1 MPRTSQLLYPPDDV
15 SGGTPVTDALVGLR
29 EGRLVSVTSHEAP
42 FGELVLTGSD
52 ARHPHPLDWQ
62 SERFVPL
69 LKNVSRLT
77 APNAGFLTG
86 PGTNS
91 YLLGEASAGF
101 MVIDPGPDD
110 SAHVQRL
117 WQAAHDAGGAIR
129 AIVCTHSHCDHAPGA
144 WLLQTLCEQQGATPP
159 PPVLGLPSVRGAPAD
174 STFSPNRTLRENERL
189 QLTGADGTTHTLR
202 VVYTPGHAA
211 NHICLV
217 LEEDALLFSGDHI
230 MNGISTIVN
239 PADGE
244 LTEYLDSLTKIDAV
258 CARGGIYFTL
268 PAHGYVLPN
277 TREAIVNQTEYH
289 LGREAKVLA
298 ALRAD
303 PQGNLDSWML
313 YAYGDTPSEAKEVV
327 KVSLRSYVKRLRKLG
342 MV

>member
-1 MPRTSQLLYPPDDV
+1 M
-15 SGGTPVTDALVGLR
+15 ALR
-29 EGRLVSVTSHEAP
+29 EGQLVSVAPHEVP

-52 ARHPHPLDWQ
+52 ARHPHSLDWQ
-62 SERFVPL
+62 SERPVPL

-91 YLLGEASAGF
+91 YLMGDAAAGF
-101 MVIDPGPDD
+101 VVIDPGPDEP
-110 SAHVQRL
+110 AHVQRL
-117 WQAAHDAGGAIR
+117 WQAARDAGGAIR
-129 AIVCTHSHCDHAPGA
+129 AIVCTHSHYDHAPGA

-159 PPVLGLPSVRGAPAD
+159 PVLGLPSARGTPANCV
-174 STFSPNRTLRENERL
+174 FRPNRTLRENERL

-202 VVYTPGHAA
+202 VVYTPGHAS

-217 LEEDALLFSGDHI
+217 LEEDALLFSGDHL
-230 MNGISTIVN
+230 MNGISTIIM
-239 PADGE
+239 PPDGE

-258 CARGGIYFTL
+258 CARGGIWFTL

-277 TREAIVNQTEYH
+277 TREAIVSQTKH
-289 LGREAKVLA
+289 HMAHEARVLA

-303 PQGNLDSWML
+303 PQGNVDSWMT
-313 YAYGDTPSEAKEVV
+313 YAYGDTPSDVKEVV

>member
-1 MPRTSQLLYPPDDV
+1 L
-15 SGGTPVTDALVGLR
+15 GGTPLPDALVGLR

-62 SERFVPL
+62 SERLVPL

-91 YLLGEASAGF
+91 YLLGDAAAGF
-101 MVIDPGPDD
+101 FVIDPGPDEP
-110 SAHVQRL
+110 AHVQRL
-117 WQAAHDAGGAIR
+117 WQAARDAGGTIR
-129 AIVCTHSHCDHAPGA
+129 AIVCTHSHYDHAPAA
-144 WLLQTLCEQQGATPP
+144 WPLQALCEQQGAPP
-159 PPVLGLPSVRGAPAD
+159 PPVLGLPSVPTVPSSCFLR
-174 STFSPNRTLRENERL
+174 PNRTLRENERL
-189 QLTGADGTTHTLR
+189 QLTGADGITHTLR

-217 LEEDALLFSGDHI
+217 LEEDALLFSGDHL
-230 MNGISTIVN
+230 MNGMSTMIM
-239 PADGE
+239 PPDGE

-277 TREAIVNQTEYH
+277 TREAIVGQTKH
-289 LGREAKVLA
+289 HMAHEARVLA

-303 PQGNLDSWML
+303 PQGNVDSWMT
-313 YAYGDTPSEAKEVV
+313 YAYGDTPSDVKEVV